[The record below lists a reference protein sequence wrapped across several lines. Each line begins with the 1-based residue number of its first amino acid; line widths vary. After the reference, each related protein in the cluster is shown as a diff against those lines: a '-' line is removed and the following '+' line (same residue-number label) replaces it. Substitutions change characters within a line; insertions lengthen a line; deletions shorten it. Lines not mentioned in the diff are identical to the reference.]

1 MVTHHKTIT
10 FNTQGNCDLID
21 ITNRVETIVK
31 ESGMSSGICT
41 VFCPGSTASVTT
53 IEYEE
58 GLLKD
63 FPAALD
69 RLIPEDMVYEHHLRW
84 RDGNGHSHV
93 RATILGSSL
102 TIPFINGSLTLGTWQ
117 QIIFCDFDNRSRSR
131 KAEIMLVGE

>member
-1 MVTHHKTIT
+1 M
-10 FNTQGNCDLID
+10 
-21 ITNRVETIVK
+21 
-31 ESGMSSGICT
+31 
-41 VFCPGSTASVTT
+41 FCPGSTASVTT